1 LTDAVQLVRGVGA
14 TWPAALKAP
23 MPSPNSDFRA
33 WLEWMDGRDPAYVA
47 AYAASA
53 ARTGRTLGS
62 AAPYARFDESHETAI
77 RFYTAR
83 TGRDIVEELRRGYA
97 TASSDSARLVFGTML
112 QRLGELKL
120 TTAEIADAFASRDAA
135 RVTLARTT
143 LLAEF
148 RAAAT
153 PLPAD
158 SAAPFID
165 RMIAV
170 TLEPGATFWRSIETG
185 RTAPGG
191 ARPELHVSSGRIFV
205 NGTGLPDTIRAKWGV
220 RFSVIRPAEWNS
232 RDLREGAVFYS
243 FTPVLRW
250 GKFVRVEVGVS
261 ERADRAADAAPE
273 AYASWNAYY
282 LMELAGEWV
291 VVAREGWIT

>member
-1 LTDAVQLVRGVGA
+1 
-14 TWPAALKAP
+14 
-23 MPSPNSDFRA
+23 MPSPDSDFRT
-33 WLEWMDGRDPAYVA
+33 WLEWMDGRAPAYVA

-62 AAPYARFDESHETAI
+62 ATPQPRFDESHATAI

-97 TASSDSARLVFGTML
+97 AAASDSARLVFGTML

-120 TTAEIADAFASRDAA
+120 TSAEIADALASGDAA
-135 RVTLARTT
+135 RSTLARAT
-143 LLAEF
+143 LVSEF

-170 TLEPGATFWRSIETG
+170 TLEPGATFWRSVETG
-185 RTAPGG
+185 RTPPGG
-191 ARPELHVSSGRIFV
+191 GRPSLHVSSGRIFL
-205 NGTGLPDTIRAKWGV
+205 NGTGLPDAVRARWDA
-220 RFSVIRPAEWNS
+220 RFSVITPAEWGS

-250 GKFVRVEVGVS
+250 GRFVRVEVGVS
-261 ERADRAADAAPE
+261 ERADRASDAAPQQ
-273 AYASWNAYY
+273 YASWNAYY

>member
-1 LTDAVQLVRGVGA
+1 VQLIRGVGA

-23 MPSPNSDFRA
+23 MPSPQSDFRT

-62 AAPYARFDESHETAI
+62 ATPQVRFDESHATAI
-77 RFYTAR
+77 RFYAAR
-83 TGRDIVEELRRGYA
+83 TGRDILEELRRSYA
-97 TASSDSARLVFGTML
+97 TAASDSARLVFGTML
-112 QRLGELKL
+112 QRLGELNL
-120 TTAEIADAFASRDAA
+120 TGAEIAAALASGDA
-135 RVTLARTT
+135 ARTT
-143 LLAEF
+143 LARATLMSQF
-148 RAAAT
+148 RSAAT
-153 PLPAD
+153 LMPAD

-170 TLEPGATFWRSIETG
+170 TLEPGATFWRSVETG
-185 RTAPGG
+185 RMAQGG
-191 ARPELHVSSGRIFV
+191 GRPSLHVASGRIFL
-205 NGTGLPDTIRAKWGV
+205 NGTGLPDTVRAKWGA
-220 RFSVIRPAEWNS
+220 RFSVIQPAEWNS

-243 FTPVLRW
+243 FTPVRRW
-250 GKFVRVEVGVS
+250 GPFVRVEVGVS
-261 ERADRAADAAPE
+261 ERADAAADAAPRQ
-273 AYASWNAYY
+273 YASWNAYY